1 MHAGS
6 MGRVAIGLDRTTEQL
21 TLAEVS
27 GQPFAPLT
35 HASSLPQVPTT
46 DVQTEASE
54 ILYTDTP
61 RLLSSPTYSAMSASP
76 ALSSR
81 HSPAAASAAAQPA
94 AEVNEKMSAIPP
106 TTQLVWEA
114 DTGGSQPVADSAADG
129 GYTAAAFAALISP
142 RASCCLFDTRAI
154 SALLQTPPCSLSVRV
169 QESELQSR
177 VCQLEQQL
185 HQVESQRNSEL
196 QELQDMMASLKRKEQ
211 ELTSFVESQAAAQ
224 EQQDEL
230 KQVVRNCEEKL
241 KRNSVTK
248 AFDILTSALHKTA
261 GATQTDHDDNDDV
274 LHAAGCCIRTLSLA
288 SKEPYIPWVLSKL

>member
-1 MHAGS
+1 MD
-6 MGRVAIGLDRTTEQL
+6 RVAIGVDSSTEHL
-21 TLAEVS
+21 TVAEVG

-35 HASSLPQVPTT
+35 HASPLPQVPTT
-46 DVQTEASE
+46 DVKTEASE

-81 HSPAAASAAAQPA
+81 HSPADASAAAQPA
-94 AEVNEKMSAIPP
+94 AEVNDKISAIPS

-114 DTGGSQPVADSAADG
+114 DTDGSQPVADRTADAG
-129 GYTAAAFAALISP
+129 HTAAAFAALISP
-142 RASCCLFDTRAI
+142 GASCCLFDARAI
-154 SALLQTPPCSLSVRV
+154 SALLQTSPCSLSVRV

-185 HQVESQRNSEL
+185 HQVESQRNIEL

-230 KQVVRNCEEKL
+230 QQVDSQK
-241 KRNSVTK
+241 
-248 AFDILTSALHKTA
+248 
-261 GATQTDHDDNDDV
+261 
-274 LHAAGCCIRTLSLA
+274 
-288 SKEPYIPWVLSKL
+288 W

>member
-1 MHAGS
+1 MHADSTVRAATGVDN
-6 MGRVAIGLDRTTEQL
+6 MTEHL
-21 TLAEVS
+21 TVAEVS
-27 GQPFAPLT
+27 GQPFAPLA
-35 HASSLPQVPTT
+35 HASPLPQVPTT
-46 DVQTEASE
+46 DVKTETSE

-81 HSPAAASAAAQPA
+81 HSPADASAAAQPA
-94 AEVNEKMSAIPP
+94 AEVNDKISAIPS

-114 DTGGSQPVADSAADG
+114 DTDGSQPVADPTADAG
-129 GYTAAAFAALISP
+129 HNAAAFAALISP
-142 RASCCLFDTRAI
+142 GASCCLFDARAI
-154 SALLQTPPCSLSVRV
+154 SALLQTSPCSLSVRV

-224 EQQDEL
+224 EQHDEL
-230 KQVVRNCEEKL
+230 KQVDSQK
-241 KRNSVTK
+241 
-248 AFDILTSALHKTA
+248 
-261 GATQTDHDDNDDV
+261 
-274 LHAAGCCIRTLSLA
+274 
-288 SKEPYIPWVLSKL
+288 